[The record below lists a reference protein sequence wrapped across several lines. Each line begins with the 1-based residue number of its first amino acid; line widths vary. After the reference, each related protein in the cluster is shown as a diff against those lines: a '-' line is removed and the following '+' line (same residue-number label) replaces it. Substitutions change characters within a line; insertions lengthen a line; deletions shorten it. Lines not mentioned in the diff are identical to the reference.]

1 MTTTFN
7 VKAAEQNL
15 MQAIYAHSADFPV
28 PLTPENCL
36 GKLTISDDERSLYFT
51 TNNLADVLAPMM
63 FPKITIGDFGSGVHI
78 DQPGRDGQVAALTL
92 HFEYRHFNS
101 GTNGCDFAYLRFA
114 ASGEIIEANF
124 AKDEHEAR
132 MQEDPRYAKRFA

>member
-7 VKAAEQNL
+7 VKAAEHNI
-15 MQAIYAHSADFPV
+15 MQAIYAYSAALPV
-28 PLTPENCL
+28 PLTPENCQ
-36 GKLTISDDERSLYFT
+36 GTLTLSDDEQSLYFT
-51 TNNLADVLAPMM
+51 TNNLADVLAPML
-63 FPKITIGDFGSGVHI
+63 FPKVTISDFGSGVHP
-78 DQPGRDGQVAALTL
+78 DKPGLDGQVAALSL

-114 ASGEIIEANF
+114 ASGEIIEATF
-124 AKDEHEAR
+124 AKDDHDER